1 MRLPRDS
8 VGVPVA
14 ASLRPSSSSPSLSS
28 CKLVG
33 NKENVQPPE
42 GSGGGGSSSSS
53 ESSTAANLLWL
64 LDFRLDNLLP
74 NDGNIAD
81 KMAHVQVNKETGDS
95 VAANSGSSG
104 GSAGRSGGSGAS
116 PPAVKPPYTYTEL
129 IEQALS
135 EKGPLT
141 VAEIYR
147 WISER
152 FPYFKANDDR
162 WKNSVRHNLSIS
174 PHFRKSVKARTGT
187 GHLWTLALPPSART
201 IAANLAQKAKENNV
215 QSEEVQDEV
224 ARACMELLRAEGSPA
239 VQTTEYEPQQQDG
252 RNSPLTFERAAE
264 LMLAESG
271 NGNCEGRVHVEFL
284 ARPLQLLAHMENG
297 SCSPEFLNPIPR
309 DELMEESGLFSIE
322 DPFNSEMEDP
332 HQNNQ
337 CQIQVVTDDNQMQT
351 EEVNFDAFPHAVN
364 DATSMLFGDDYPLS
378 YSYEIL

>member
-8 VGVPVA
+8 VGVPIA
-14 ASLRPSSSSPSLSS
+14 ADTSLRSSSSLISSSLSS
-28 CKLVG
+28 CKLLG

-42 GSGGGGSSSSS
+42 GNGSGGG

-74 NDGNIAD
+74 NDGNTAD
-81 KMAHVQVNKETGDS
+81 KMAHVQVNKDTGDS
-95 VAANSGSSG
+95 ASANSGGSG
-104 GSAGRSGGSGAS
+104 GSAGRSGSSTS

-215 QSEEVQDEV
+215 QPEEVQDEV
-224 ARACMELLRAEGSPA
+224 ARACMELLRAEGSPP
-239 VQTTEYEPQQQDG
+239 VQSTEYEPQQQDG

-337 CQIQVVTDDNQMQT
+337 CQIQVVTDDIQMQT
-351 EEVNFDAFPHAVN
+351 EEVNFDEFPHAVN
-364 DATSMLFGDDYPLS
+364 DATTMLFGDDYPQS